1 MKRRN
6 IGKLNQDRYV
16 PGRKV
21 RLGLALG
28 MSLFLLSAS
37 FTACGKSDIQI
48 TESLIDSVDSNLAED
63 KGITVYHVEGRS
75 VVAAEERFRPKQ
87 PDSVASSLEE
97 TMAVIPLVEGVR
109 FTGYTM
115 AEENAVTLSL
125 QVEDAVSRETLL
137 LEKAA
142 LVNTLEQIRNIGRMT
157 LSVKN
162 TEGETVDEHTYTNG
176 SFYYY
181 DNVIP
186 TGQNNG
192 QICLYLP
199 DPRTGDLT
207 ENTLN
212 VTLQL
217 DVSAEEEVVSQLI
230 QRDIF
235 PEGTKLISVSVT
247 QRVAYVDLSTE
258 MLSTEDPKT
267 VYSLVD
273 SVCSLPHIS
282 SVQILVDGEKQEAI
296 AGVDTHVPL
305 TFMLVSTYAE
315 P

>member
-1 MKRRN
+1 M
-6 IGKLNQDRYV
+6 
-16 PGRKV
+16 
-21 RLGLALG
+21 
-28 MSLFLLSAS
+28 
-37 FTACGKSDIQI
+37 
-48 TESLIDSVDSNLAED
+48 
-63 KGITVYHVEGRS
+63 
-75 VVAAEERFRPKQ
+75 
-87 PDSVASSLEE
+87 
-97 TMAVIPLVEGVR
+97 
-109 FTGYTM
+109 
-115 AEENAVTLSL
+115 TLSL

-181 DNVIP
+181 DDVIP

-199 DPRTGDLT
+199 DPRNGDLT

>member
-230 QRDIF
+230 QLGIF

>member
-6 IGKLNQDRYV
+6 RGKLNQDRYV
-16 PGRKV
+16 PGRKI
-21 RLGLALG
+21 RRGLALG

-181 DNVIP
+181 DDVIP

-199 DPRTGDLT
+199 DPRNGDLT

-305 TFMLVSTYAE
+305 TFTLVSTYAE

>member
-109 FTGYTM
+109 VTGYTM

-142 LVNTLEQIRNIGRMT
+142 LVNTLEQIRNIGRMK

-162 TEGETVDEHTYTNG
+162 TEGETVYEHT
-176 SFYYY
+176 
-181 DNVIP
+181 
-186 TGQNNG
+186 
-192 QICLYLP
+192 
-199 DPRTGDLT
+199 
-207 ENTLN
+207 
-212 VTLQL
+212 
-217 DVSAEEEVVSQLI
+217 
-230 QRDIF
+230 
-235 PEGTKLISVSVT
+235 
-247 QRVAYVDLSTE
+247 
-258 MLSTEDPKT
+258 
-267 VYSLVD
+267 
-273 SVCSLPHIS
+273 
-282 SVQILVDGEKQEAI
+282 
-296 AGVDTHVPL
+296 
-305 TFMLVSTYAE
+305 
-315 P
+315 

>member
-230 QRDIF
+230 QRGIF

-305 TFMLVSTYAE
+305 TFMLASTYAE